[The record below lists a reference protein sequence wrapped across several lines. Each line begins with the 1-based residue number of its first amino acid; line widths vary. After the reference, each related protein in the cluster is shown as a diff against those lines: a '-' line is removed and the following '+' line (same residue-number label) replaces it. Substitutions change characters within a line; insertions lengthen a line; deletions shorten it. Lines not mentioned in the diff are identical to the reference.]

1 MSAKA
6 AILGRIRSAI
16 EQTGIASDRKAVVA
30 ERLATSPRGVMPTR
44 GALPERERLALF
56 RSQAEA
62 VSATVDTIASYDDL
76 PAAVAAYLRE
86 RNLPAIVRMG
96 DDARLRSADWHRE
109 ATLEVLEGATDGN
122 DLAGVSHAFGAIAET
137 GTLAL
142 LAGSD
147 NPTTINFLPEYHIA
161 VLSADDVVG
170 DMETIWDRL
179 RARYGKG
186 VMTRVV
192 NFVTGPSRS
201 ADIEQTILLGAHGPR
216 ALHIVIVDQQ
226 RHVH

>member
-1 MSAKA
+1 MSAKD
-6 AILGRIRSAI
+6 AILDRIRGAI
-16 EQTGIASDRKAVVA
+16 ERSGNHGDRKATVL
-30 ERLATSPRGVMPTR
+30 ERLSTPPRGVMPTR
-44 GALPERERLALF
+44 GALPERERLDLF

-62 VSATVDTIASYDDL
+62 VSATVETISSYDAL
-76 PAAVAAYLRE
+76 PAAVAGYLRE
-86 RNLPAIVRMG
+86 RNLPAIIRMG
-96 DDARLRSADWHRE
+96 DDMRLRSAGWQRE
-109 ATLEVLEGATDGN
+109 ATLEVLDGATDGN

-142 LAGSD
+142 LAGSE

-170 DMETIWDRL
+170 DMETLWDRL

-226 RHVH
+226 KKVH